1 MFMASMFF
9 SAFLL
14 FALEPLITRMVLPL
28 MGGSA
33 SVWNTALLFF
43 QSTLLVGYAYAHAL
57 SKFSNR
63 VQLIVHG
70 FLLVFALLF
79 LPPGVENGWLPLLE
93 GLPVVSLLVALTAAI
108 GIPFLALAATAP
120 LVQRWYS
127 QTGDPGSDDP
137 YFLYA
142 ASNIGSITAL
152 ISYPIVIEPLIG
164 LGAQTGVWSAGFLLA
179 GCLIL
184 ATGARA
190 AFGKHIIS
198 PSTAATR
205 VARPTLKT
213 NTPAN
218 ISFKRR
224 VSWLVWSFVPSA
236 MLLAVT
242 LHISV
247 DVASAPFLWV
257 IPLTLYLLSYA
268 IAFARHE
275 WIKPAHALT
284 AQAWLIIAVVIYFTA
299 QDLWLI
305 LGLHIGVLF
314 VTGLVCHQALAA
326 SRPPAEKLTEFYL
339 WTSIGGWLGGLFGA
353 LLAPMV
359 FDSILEY
366 PLLLVLACFVRP
378 EFAKAAKKRESLLD
392 IVLPIALGTYF
403 LLPFFVAWINPVN
416 FGSFGPLIYFAILI
430 VALNAFRNRSARF
443 GGAIAIIVLGGQ
455 LASAQD
461 ENILG
466 RWRSFYGVYEV
477 SDTVDGRVRLLQH
490 GTTIHGAQALDS
502 RYADWPLT
510 YYNREGPLGQAIHA
524 LRSAGKLRDISAVGL
539 GVGTLACHFT
549 NSQNLTFYEIDPLV
563 AEIATNSELFTY
575 LKICGH
581 DTEIVIQDGRL
592 GLAAAADASL
602 DMIILDAFTSDAIP
616 VHLLTREALQTYMSK
631 LRPAGVLLI
640 HVSNKF
646 VDLPPLLHAATNA
659 LGLATLKNGY
669 SPSPSEHDRG
679 GYASDWIIIGRDRD
693 ALSDLAANSA
703 WRDFPAAAEDAYW
716 TDDYSNV
723 FRALR
728 WDQLLWSRGE

>member
-1 MFMASMFF
+1 MASMLF

-57 SKFSNR
+57 SRFSNR
-63 VQLIVHG
+63 AQLIVHG
-70 FLLVFALLF
+70 LLLIIAVLF
-79 LPPGVENGWLPLLE
+79 LPPSVVNGWLPQL
-93 GLPVVSLLVALTAAI
+93 GDLPVISLLVALSAAI
-108 GIPFLALAATAP
+108 GVPFLALAATAP
-120 LVQRWYS
+120 LIQRWYF
-127 QTGDPGSDDP
+127 QTGIPGSEDP

-142 ASNIGSITAL
+142 ASNVGSIAAL
-152 ISYPIVIEPLIG
+152 ISYPILIEPLIG
-164 LGAQTGVWSAGFLLA
+164 LGAQSGIWSAGFVLV
-179 GCLIL
+179 GCMII
-184 ATGARA
+184 AAGARA
-190 AFGKHIIS
+190 TFGKRVVS
-198 PSTAATR
+198 PDPAKIR
-205 VARPTLKT
+205 VAKPKFKT
-213 NTPAN
+213 STMTD
-218 ISFKRR
+218 ISWKHRAR
-224 VSWLVWSFVPSA
+224 WLSWSFVPSA
-236 MLLAVT
+236 MLLGVT

-284 AQAWLIIAVVIYFTA
+284 AQAWLIIAVVIYFSA

-339 WTSIGGWLGGLFGA
+339 WTSIGGWLGGVFGA
-353 LLAPMV
+353 LIAPLI

-366 PLLLVLACFVRP
+366 PLMLVLACFVRP
-378 EFAKAAKKRESLLD
+378 EFAAAVKKQKVLLD
-392 IVLPIALGTYF
+392 VLLPVALGTYF
-403 LLPFFVAWINPVN
+403 LLPFFVPRANPVEY
-416 FGSFGPLIYFAILI
+416 GSFGPLIYYVILV
-430 VALNAFRNRSARF
+430 VALNSFRSSNLRF
-443 GGAIAIIVLGGQ
+443 GGAVAIIVLGGH
-455 LASAQD
+455 LASMQD

-466 RWRSFYGVYEV
+466 TWRSFYGVYEV
-477 SDTVDGRVRLLQH
+477 SDTADGRVRLLQH

-510 YYNREGPLGQAIHA
+510 YYNREGPLGQAIRA
-524 LRSAGKLRDISAVGL
+524 LSSAGKLRDIAAVGL

-549 NSQNLTFYEIDPLV
+549 EQQKLTFYEIDPLV
-563 AEIATNSELFTY
+563 EEIATNSDFFTY
-575 LKICGH
+575 LKNCGH
-581 DTEIVIQDGRL
+581 STRIIIQDGRL
-592 GLAAAADASL
+592 GLIAASDASL

-631 LRPAGVLLI
+631 LRPDGVLLI

-646 VDLPPLLHAATNA
+646 VDLPPVLHSAANN
-659 LGLATLKNGY
+659 LGLAMLQNVY

-679 GYASDWIIIGRDRD
+679 GYASDWIIVGRDRD
-693 ALSDLAANSA
+693 TLSDVAANSA

-723 FRALR
+723 FRTLR